1 MTERDIPEAGLDDDL
16 TTVDSVA
23 DEFAERFRR
32 GELPSVSEY
41 IRRFPEHADELQEL
55 LPAVVMME
63 QLKQKDESQ
72 LETLERQAAAANVK
86 QLGDFRIVRE
96 IGKGGMG
103 VVYEAEQQS
112 LGRHIAL
119 KVLSPTAL
127 GSETSIARFRREAET
142 VAQLH
147 HTNIVPIFG
156 VGEENGLH
164 YYVMQLIEGQPL
176 SDVISGLRER
186 TGSLPTV
193 DRASQTQAGISSRI
207 DSASTDGGAGEAA
220 VESRDSDSALDETR
234 VYSTQKPTTLA
245 SETNRV
251 STDATERA
259 SLRASATERLG
270 NLLRTEDYWH
280 SVAEIGVQVARAL
293 DYAHR
298 HGVWHRDIKPSNLLI
313 DDDGIVWMVDFG
325 LARLAEDSEL
335 TQTGDLLG
343 TLRYMA
349 PEQLSGQF
357 DERSDLCSLGLTLF
371 ELLAFRPAHE
381 ATLRTQLLQQVTD
394 GSPRSPRA
402 INLDVPRDLDTI
414 VLKATSHD
422 PAHRYQTAG
431 ELADD
436 LQRFIDG
443 FPIKAR
449 RVGPVEQLLRWRR
462 RNPALA
468 ATSLATSILL
478 LAVAVSSTWGFVAT
492 REAYDQLEIEQQ
504 NVIAERDNVRQE
516 RQNADAERQRAE
528 ENLEFALNAF
538 EEVLGEVSARSSA
551 ISVDF
556 DLEDEDLSSVTMTT
570 IPQEDADL
578 LLRLLDFYK
587 GFAEKNTGSPKAATY
602 AAKAQHA
609 IGDIRQRLGQ
619 FDEAVAAYEE
629 AIRQYEEASPLV
641 TDEVEFTTT
650 LARLLNSL
658 GVAESRR
665 GEFFKA
671 GLAHS
676 DAYDALQELPD
687 EARATADNRF
697 LLAQTLNLQSS
708 ILLRE
713 GLDEMRPPGAGGP
726 GFGGPGRPGFGG
738 PGGFGREGG
747 RGRGFGFF
755 GGERRPED
763 DSRSGF
769 GRGERPPGDRGP
781 RDGDPQRPRGGP
793 LERLFAARREGGA
806 ERWFGRSFDESGRGD
821 REERGPGGR
830 GDRERGGDRPAEPR
844 ESGRPQGVGGPPPEF
859 MAAMRDAQAAMQQAQ
874 LEARSLLTELV
885 AEVPDNPRYQLEL
898 ARSYLNAIRT
908 PRPKPEDGD
917 RDAGRDGKT
926 ALADL
931 QTAIGILDA
940 LVTAHPD
947 DDLYRIEL
955 ADALAISSRE
965 LERHEPEESELN
977 RLRRSVEV
985 ARELYAKSPDVP
997 RYADRLGRSL
1007 RLLAAAQSR
1016 SGHDDDAGE
1025 TLRESIAVLQQA
1037 VDDRPGQFA
1046 YRFSLARTLEDTSRL
1061 QRRSEQ
1067 RDEAGRS
1074 LDRAISVIQSALPE
1088 LDGDEPPPPAVRG
1101 MYGVLMTLLKS
1112 AGRDDEAD
1120 RLRERMKRFSRGG
1133 PPHFGGDGYYP
1144 GRPEG
1149 PPRFRDG
1156 DPGRFG
1162 PPGNGPRRPGPP
1174 PERPPG
1180 QNDPP
1185 PPQSDD
1191 RPDNRD
1197 RPESSAAE

>member
-1 MTERDIPEAGLDDDL
+1 MTEREIPEADLDAEQ

-41 IRRFPEHADELQEL
+41 IRRYPEHADELQDL

-72 LETLERQAAAANVK
+72 LETLERQAAAASVQ

-127 GSETSIARFRREAET
+127 GTETSIARFRREAET

-164 YYVMQLIEGQPL
+164 YYVMQLIDGQPL
-176 SDVISGLRER
+176 NDVISGLRER
-186 TGSLPTV
+186 TGSLLTGGET
-193 DRASQTQAGISSRI
+193 SQEQAGISSRI
-207 DSASTDGGAGEAA
+207 DSASTDRGASEA
-220 VESRDSDSALDETR
+220 VDEGQDSDAELDATY
-234 VYSTQKPTTLA
+234 VYSAQRPA
-245 SETNRV
+245 SLNSDTNRI
-251 STDATERA
+251 STDATEQA

-270 NLLRTEDYWH
+270 DLLRTDDYWQ

-381 ATLRTQLLQQVTD
+381 AALRTQLLQQVTD
-394 GSPRSPRA
+394 ARPRSPRV
-402 INLDVPRDLDTI
+402 INPDVPRDLDTI

-431 ELADD
+431 KLAED

-449 RVGPVEQLLRWRR
+449 RAGPVEQLLRWRR

-478 LAVAVSSTWGFVAT
+478 LAVAVISTWGFLAT
-492 REAYDQLEIEQQ
+492 REANRQLNEEQE
-504 NVIAERDNVRQE
+504 NVVAEQE
-516 RQNADAERQRAE
+516 RAE
-528 ENLEFALNAF
+528 ENLEFALGAF
-538 EEVLGEVSARSSA
+538 EELLGEISARSSA
-551 ISVDF
+551 VSVDF

-629 AIRQYEEASPLV
+629 AIRQYEEASSLV

-665 GEFFKA
+665 REFRKA
-671 GLAHS
+671 RLAHA
-676 DAYDALQELPD
+676 DAHDVLLGLP
-687 EARATADNRF
+687 ENARKTADNRF
-697 LLAQTLNLQSS
+697 LIAQTLNLQSS
-708 ILLRE
+708 IGLR
-713 GLDEMRPPGAGGP
+713 A
-726 GFGGPGRPGFGG
+726 GFGELSPADPGRPGVGG
-738 PGGFGREGG
+738 PGGFGREAERAGRGSGHSFPVGGRESEPRRSNEAPGDGARNRDYGGRDAGG
-747 RGRGFGFF
+747 RGVRG
-755 GGERRPED
+755 
-763 DSRSGF
+763 
-769 GRGERPPGDRGP
+769 
-781 RDGDPQRPRGGP
+781 PRGGP
-793 LERLFAARREGGA
+793 LAWLFSARRDGGA
-806 ERWFGRSFDESGRGD
+806 GKWNDREFDGRHGDKGSRGTQGSENRGNRDATNNRGRSQGPV
-821 REERGPGGR
+821 GPGR
-830 GDRERGGDRPAEPR
+830 
-844 ESGRPQGVGGPPPEF
+844 QGGPSQEIISE
-859 MAAMRDAQAAMQQAQ
+859 MISAQQ
-874 LEARSLLTELV
+874 EARSLLTDLV
-885 AEVPDNPRYQLEL
+885 TEFPDNPRYQLEL
-898 ARSYLNAIRT
+898 ARSHLNSIRNPRPLGEEGEQGENGRLDDLRTAIRLL
-908 PRPKPEDGD
+908 EEL
-917 RDAGRDGKT
+917 T
-926 ALADL
+926 A
-931 QTAIGILDA
+931 
-940 LVTAHPD
+940 AHPND
-947 DDLYRIEL
+947 DIYRIEL
-955 ADALAISSRE
+955 ADALAMSS
-965 LERHEPEESELN
+965 PEAEHFESIEAQTQ
-977 RLRRSVEV
+977 RLARSVEI
-985 ARELYAKSPDVP
+985 ARELHQESPDVP
-997 RYADRLGRSL
+997 RYADRLGKSL
-1007 RLLAAAQSR
+1007 RSLAAAQSR
-1016 SGHDDDAGE
+1016 SGNDEAAGE
-1025 TLRESIAVLQQA
+1025 ALRESINVLQRT
-1037 VDDRPGQFA
+1037 VDNRPDQFA
-1046 YRFSLARTLEDTSRL
+1046 YRFSLARTLEDVSRL
-1061 QRRSEQ
+1061 QRRGEQ
-1067 RDEAGRS
+1067 SDEARQS
-1074 LDRAISVIQSALPE
+1074 LDRAISVIESALPE
-1088 LDGDEPPPPAVRG
+1088 FNSDKPPPPAVRG

-1112 AGRDDEAD
+1112 AGRDEELD
-1120 RLRERMKRFSRGG
+1120 RIRERMKRFSPGG
-1133 PPHFGGDGYYP
+1133 PPHFGRDGYHP
-1144 GRPEG
+1144 DRSGRPPE
-1149 PPRFRDG
+1149 FRDG
-1156 DPGRFG
+1156 DFGRFG
-1162 PPGNGPRRPGPP
+1162 PPRNEHRPPGPP
-1174 PERPPG
+1174 RQRPPAED
-1180 QNDPP
+1180 DPP
-1185 PPQSDD
+1185 PRPND
-1191 RPDNRD
+1191 RRDNRD
-1197 RPESSAAE
+1197 RPESSTAE